1 MKPDPGVMLLANMR
15 FMLFVVAPVRYR
27 VGGAIEPPPPPPPY
41 SEPAAYGTQPQLWG
55 YSQLP
60 PPQGAPMPQ
69 GGAPP
74 QQVYSQS
81 GYGQP
86 VYNQAIVVRYTQPG
100 ES

>member
-1 MKPDPGVMLLANMR
+1 MR
-15 FMLFVVAPVRYR
+15 FILFVVAPANYTT
-27 VGGAIEPPPPPPPY
+27 GGSFEPPPPPY
-41 SEPAAYGTQPQLWG
+41 SEHAAYGTQPPLRG
-55 YSQLP
+55 YSQPP

-86 VYNQAIVVRYTQPG
+86 VYNQAIIVRYTQPG